1 MMSQSEFESFK
12 ATLISKNQLWEDDD
26 FPAATESLAAPDRRT
41 RNVTWL
47 RPWVNKVLIYLWLNM
62 YYLRD

>member
-47 RPWVNKVLIYLWLNM
+47 RPWVNKVYI
-62 YYLRD
+62 